1 MAKRAKVDNSV
12 KKRLARKER
21 KRKQAIRSIRQYVL
35 IVCEGEKTEPNYFE
49 GFKADLPRGVLDNN
63 RIEIEG
69 EGKNTLSL
77 INEVIELRRRRER
90 ELSRTFDQTWA
101 VFDKDDFPAEHFN
114 NAIFKAAGTQPA
126 IHCAWTNE
134 AFELWYCL
142 HFCYI
147 QHAMPRQD
155 YAKRVS
161 EELSKR
167 LGKSFTYQ
175 KNDPNMYALLQ
186 AFGDRQQ
193 ARAWA
198 VKLEEKHGEAQ
209 NYADQNPCTK
219 VHHWVEKLEAL
230 R

>member
-1 MAKRAKVDNSV
+1 MAKRAKIDNSV
-12 KKRLARKER
+12 KKRLARQER

-77 INEVIELRRRRER
+77 IDEVIKLRNRRER
-90 ELSRTFDQTWA
+90 EVGRTFDQTWA
-101 VFDKDDFPAEHFN
+101 VFDKDDFPATNFN
-114 NAIFKAAGTQPA
+114 NAIFKAAATQPL
-126 IHCAWTNE
+126 IQCAWTNE

-142 HFCYI
+142 HFCFI

-155 YAKRVS
+155 YAQRIS
-161 EELSKR
+161 EELTNR
-167 LGKSFTYQ
+167 LGKPFTYQ
-175 KNDPNMYALLQ
+175 KNDPGMYALLK
-186 AFGDRQQ
+186 AHGDRQQ

-198 VKLEEKHGEAQ
+198 IRLEELHGDAQ

-219 VHHWVEKLEAL
+219 MHHLVKALEAL
-230 R
+230 Q